1 MLATG
6 SLADVVRQLCDEF
19 SFIYLFSLL
28 PPSVSAHSAVCAA
41 RRNQSDRLVIH
52 QRLRCVK
59 ILLLNFGLERHA
71 KHLCRPSFLYVL
83 VPGNQISLYMFVY
96 LFKVILSNSSPGFC
110 SFFLFL

>member
-1 MLATG
+1 M
-6 SLADVVRQLCDEF
+6 
-19 SFIYLFSLL
+19 
-28 PPSVSAHSAVCAA
+28 SAHSAVCAA

-59 ILLLNFGLERHA
+59 ILLLNFGLKRHA
-71 KHLCRPSFLYVL
+71 KHLSFLYVL

-110 SFFLFL
+110 AFFFFSLTLAAFRFICNSVLRDKQINVRI

>member
-19 SFIYLFSLL
+19 SFIYLFRAC
-28 PPSVSAHSAVCAA
+28 VSAHSAVCAA

-71 KHLCRPSFLYVL
+71 KHLCRPSFLYAL

-110 SFFLFL
+110 SFFFL

>member
-1 MLATG
+1 M
-6 SLADVVRQLCDEF
+6 
-19 SFIYLFSLL
+19 
-28 PPSVSAHSAVCAA
+28 SAHSAVCAA

-71 KHLCRPSFLYVL
+71 KHLCRSSFLYVL
-83 VPGNQISLYMFVY
+83 VPGNQISLYVFVY

-110 SFFLFL
+110 SFFFFSLTLATFRFICNSVLRDKQINVRILNYL